1 MVATANDDKPSEVF
15 PADEL
20 QQRHPDL
27 YIAMRMAVIKIRG
40 DKRPKDYSI
49 DLILK
54 TLAPL
59 LKEEFNVG
67 IVED

>member
-1 MVATANDDKPSEVF
+1 MIAAASDDKPSEVF

-20 QQRHPDL
+20 QQRHPEL
-27 YIAMRMAVIKIRG
+27 YMNLRMAVIQIRG